1 MDNTNTQCDYHSK
14 ANMIAWVSSELKAK
28 GFNSNLV
35 QNVET
40 MLNRIDGEN
49 INASLLAQ
57 GVKDEF
63 GWEDD
68 LMNAALST
76 KHLQDHFKRL
86 VQMMRLRRNARLPRP
101 LLLESDLE
109 DYVAAAEQGETKAA
123 PFLDYLM
130 ELQEQGGSHGDVNV
144 NSFAS
149 IIASSG
155 TGKTQLAATA
165 ALTYKKATTIYLNF
179 GAYGGSDAGSLQRF
193 YRPHGTKEFDTFMEG
208 LSEFAKTGD
217 AKSATFI

>member
-1 MDNTNTQCDYHSK
+1 MDNNDSK

-40 MLNRIDGEN
+40 VLNRIDGEN
-49 INASLLAQ
+49 FNASLLAQ
-57 GVKDEF
+57 GVKYEF
-63 GWEDD
+63 GWEED

-76 KHLQDHFKRL
+76 KYLQDHFKRL

-130 ELQEQGGSHGDVNV
+130 ELQEQGGSHGDVN
-144 NSFAS
+144 SFAS
-149 IIASSG
+149 ITALSR
-155 TGKTQLAATA
+155 TGKQ
-165 ALTYKKATTIYLNF
+165 
-179 GAYGGSDAGSLQRF
+179 S
-193 YRPHGTKEFDTFMEG
+193 
-208 LSEFAKTGD
+208 
-217 AKSATFI
+217 